1 MGGPWMSTSR
11 HRARG
16 TLSALAMVAIAAIL
30 TGCGGSSTAGKA
42 PQAAVASYYTGWPT
56 HGEPKRGGTLNV
68 DVPEAPSTFNP
79 PKNSTG
85 LQALGAVNATL
96 FEYVPT
102 SGNNPPVLKNIL
114 VSSRSLSSDGL
125 TYTLRL
131 RSGLQFSNGEPL
143 TAEDV
148 VFTLNLDK
156 ESLGGTTFKSVE
168 ATGPLTVRIQLSKPE
183 AVFLEVLSD
192 TALFGILPKKVYE
205 SEGAN
210 KFGEHPVGLGP
221 FMLKNA
227 TSGNAITT
235 FVRNPYYT
243 HIEKGQPY
251 LNELVLNDVESDN
264 ARILAVRSGDA
275 QIAQG
280 IPYAQV
286 PSLKSTSGVKVL
298 IGPLWGASYISYN
311 RNKAPYNDLNVR
323 KALMYATPREEI
335 IKSVYKGIG
344 KVPNSLDG
352 EARFWSASS
361 PTYTYN
367 LSKAKELLKRSSVPN
382 GFSMTMTIVAGETQ
396 GEQLAS
402 ILQSSYAQIGI
413 HATIQS
419 EPYTTLFANASAG
432 KFDMTLWP
440 PEVGYSNWPTPDTN
454 FVYLV
459 DNKYKELYML
469 PTASAKVVS
478 ELTRARESN
487 NEVER
492 GKLFQQIQR
501 QTYWEEALFIPGT
514 TLATINLVR
523 DNVRGFQQIPNISVR
538 WNEVW
543 LAHS

>member
-1 MGGPWMSTSR
+1 
-11 HRARG
+11 
-16 TLSALAMVAIAAIL
+16 MVALAAIL
-30 TGCGGSSTAGKA
+30 AGCGNSSSAGKA

-56 HGEPKRGGTLNV
+56 QGTPERGGSLTV

-102 SGNNPPVLKNIL
+102 SGNHPPALKNIL
-114 VSSRSLSSDGL
+114 VSAWSLSSDRL
-125 TYTLRL
+125 TYTLHL
-131 RSGLQFSNGEPL
+131 RPGLQFSNGEPL

-148 VFTLNLDK
+148 VFTLDLDK
-156 ESLGGTTFKSVE
+156 ETLGGTTFKSVE
-168 ATGPLTVRIQLSKPE
+168 ATGPLTVQIHLSKPE

-192 TALFGILPKKVYE
+192 TAVFGILPKKVYE
-205 SEGAN
+205 RDGGN
-210 KFGEHPVGLGP
+210 KFGEQPVGLGP

-235 FVRNPYYT
+235 YVRNPYYT

-251 LNELVLNDVESDN
+251 LNELVLNDIESDN
-264 ARILAVRSGDA
+264 TRILAVRSGGA
-275 QIAQG
+275 QVAQG

-286 PSLKSTSGVKVL
+286 PALKGTPGVKLL

-311 RNKAPYNDLNVR
+311 RNKAPYNELNVR
-323 KALMYATPREEI
+323 QALMYATPREEI
-335 IKSVYKGIG
+335 IKTVYKGIG

-352 EARFWSASS
+352 EAKYWNPSS

-367 LSKAKELLKRSSVPN
+367 IAKAKELLKHSSVPD
-382 GFSMTMTIVAGETQ
+382 GFSLTMTTVAGETQ

-413 HATIQS
+413 HVTIQP
-419 EPYTTLFANASAG
+419 EPYTTLFANATAG

-478 ELTRARESN
+478 ELTGARESG
-487 NEVER
+487 NEAER
-492 GKLFQQIQR
+492 EKLFREIQR

-523 DNVRGFQQIPNISVR
+523 DNVHGFQQIPNISVR

-543 LAHS
+543 LAGS

>member
-1 MGGPWMSTSR
+1 MGGNRM
-11 HRARG
+11 
-16 TLSALAMVAIAAIL
+16 SALRRRAWKTPVALAIVASAVIL
-30 TGCGGSSTAGKA
+30 AGCGSSSPASKA
-42 PQAAVASYYTGWPT
+42 PQVAVASYYTGWPT
-56 HGEPKRGGTLNV
+56 QGTPKRGGSLTV

-102 SGNNPPVLKNIL
+102 SGNNPPTLKNIL
-114 VSSRSLSSDGL
+114 VSSWSLSSDRL
-125 TYTLRL
+125 TYTLHL

-156 ESLGGTTFKSVE
+156 ETLGGTTFKGVE
-168 ATGPLTVRIQLSKPE
+168 ATGPLTVQIHLSKPE

-192 TALFGILPKKVYE
+192 TAVFGILPKKVYE
-205 SEGAN
+205 RDGAN
-210 KFGEHPVGLGP
+210 KFGEQPVGLGP

-235 FVRNPYYT
+235 YVRNPYYT

-251 LNELVLNDVESDN
+251 LNELVLNDIESDN
-264 ARILAVRSGDA
+264 TRILAVRSGGA
-275 QIAQG
+275 QVAQG
-280 IPYAQV
+280 IPYSQV
-286 PSLKSTSGVKVL
+286 PALKGTPGVKLL
-298 IGPLWGASYISYN
+298 IGPLWGASYINYN
-311 RNKAPYNDLNVR
+311 RNIAPYNEMNVR
-323 KALMYATPREEI
+323 QALMYATPREEI
-335 IKSVYKGIG
+335 IKTVYKGIG

-352 EARFWSASS
+352 EAKYWSPSS
-361 PTYTYN
+361 PTYVYN
-367 LSKAKELLKRSSVPN
+367 IAKAKELLKRSSVPN
-382 GFSMTMTIVAGETQ
+382 GFSMTMTTVAGETQ
-396 GEQLAS
+396 GEQLAA
-402 ILQSSYAQIGI
+402 ILQSAYAQIGI
-413 HATIQS
+413 HATIQP
-419 EPYTTLFANASAG
+419 EPYTTLFANATAG
-432 KFDMTLWP
+432 KFDMNLWP

-469 PTASAKVVS
+469 PTASAHVVS
-478 ELTRARESN
+478 QLTRARESGD
-487 NEVER
+487 EAER
-492 GKLFQQIQR
+492 EKLFQTIQR
-501 QTYWEEALFIPGT
+501 KTYWEEALFIPGT

-543 LAHS
+543 LAGG